1 MLLPEESIIL
11 GWECTA
17 CLNQTVDMWSS
28 ALGTYVARPQCYIS
42 DQILQKTH
50 WTLRV
55 CVCMC
60 VCVYVVTHETHF
72 TWLLTKR
79 SLHYFPRVVK
89 KNFCKRLFPLMS
101 LWGLLSFIIKKF
113 EISSN
118 STTYQTSGS
127 LIRPTHDPHSLHCQ
141 F

>member
-28 ALGTYVARPQCYIS
+28 ALGTYQWSNIA
-42 DQILQKTH
+42 KN
-50 WTLRV
+50 TLNIKGV
-55 CVCMC
+55 CVHVC

-72 TWLLTKR
+72 TWLFTKR

-89 KNFCKRLFPLMS
+89 KNFCKRLFALMS

-127 LIRPTHDPHSLHCQ
+127 LIRPTHDPHSLHHQ